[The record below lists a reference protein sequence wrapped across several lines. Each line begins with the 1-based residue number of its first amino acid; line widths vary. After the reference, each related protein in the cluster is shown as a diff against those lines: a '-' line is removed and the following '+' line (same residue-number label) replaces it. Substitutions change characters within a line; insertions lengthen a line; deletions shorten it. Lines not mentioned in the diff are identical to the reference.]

1 MKRLNL
7 LAGASLASHLALA
20 PAALHARPRADASDP
35 KALIEQLNVAFAAF
49 KEKHEQEL
57 NSRVSDV
64 VLNEHVERINADV
77 TRIEAALDKAMADLA
92 AAQLGTGGEQVRD
105 QEYTDQF
112 RAYFRSGVESQRLN
126 EVKAQA
132 TKTDGEGGFLAPI
145 EWDRTI
151 GQKLKQVSRIREE
164 SSVQIISSAGFSKVF
179 SDRATGSGWVGEQAS
194 RAETSTPT
202 LASLSFPLGEL
213 YANPAASQGLIDDA
227 EVDIEAWLAAEV
239 GLEFARQEGI
249 AFLSGDGSNKPHGL
263 LTYVTGA
270 ANAARH
276 PFGAIT
282 VTNSGNASLLNSAD
296 AVLDL
301 VYSLPEEFEANAKFF
316 LNRATA
322 GAVRKLKS
330 SGSGDYLWQP
340 STAAGQPSTLA
351 GAPVVHL
358 PGMPTIAANAIA
370 MLYGDM
376 RETYQVV
383 DRIGLRVLRDPY
395 TRKPFVHFYTTKRVG
410 GGVKNPE
417 SMKALRIAA

>member
-1 MKRLNL
+1 MKKIAL
-7 LAGASLASHLALA
+7 LAGASLASHLATA

-49 KEKHEQEL
+49 KEKHEEEL
-57 NSRVSDV
+57 KSRVSDT
-64 VLNEHVERINADV
+64 VLSEHVERINSDV
-77 TRIEAALDKAMADLA
+77 SRIEAALDKAMADIA
-92 AAQLGTGGEQVRD
+92 SAQLGGGEQVRD
-105 QEYTDQF
+105 PEYTDQF

-151 GQKLKQVSRIREE
+151 GQKLKQVSMMREE
-164 SSVQIISSAGFSKVF
+164 SSVQVISSAGFSKVF
-179 SDRATGSGWVGEQAS
+179 SDRATGSGWVGEQAA

-202 LASLSFPLGEL
+202 LASLAFPLGEL

-227 EVDIEAWLAAEV
+227 EVDIEAWLAEEV
-239 GLEFARQEGI
+239 SLEFARQEGI
-249 AFLSGDGSNKPHGL
+249 AFLSGDGSNKPHGI

-301 VYSLPEEFEANAKFF
+301 IYSLPEEFEANAKFF
-316 LNRATA
+316 MNRLTA
-322 GAVRKLKS
+322 GVVRKLKATD
-330 SGSGDYLWQP
+330 GQYLWQP
-340 STAAGQPSTLA
+340 AVAAGQPSTLA

-358 PGMPTIAANAIA
+358 PGMPTVAANAIA

>member
-1 MKRLNL
+1 
-7 LAGASLASHLALA
+7 
-20 PAALHARPRADASDP
+20 
-35 KALIEQLNVAFAAF
+35 
-49 KEKHEQEL
+49 
-57 NSRVSDV
+57 
-64 VLNEHVERINADV
+64 
-77 TRIEAALDKAMADLA
+77 
-92 AAQLGTGGEQVRD
+92 
-105 QEYTDQF
+105 
-112 RAYFRSGVESQRLN
+112 
-126 EVKAQA
+126 
-132 TKTDGEGGFLAPI
+132 
-145 EWDRTI
+145 
-151 GQKLKQVSRIREE
+151 
-164 SSVQIISSAGFSKVF
+164 
-179 SDRATGSGWVGEQAS
+179 
-194 RAETSTPT
+194 
-202 LASLSFPLGEL
+202 
-213 YANPAASQGLIDDA
+213 
-227 EVDIEAWLAAEV
+227 
-239 GLEFARQEGI
+239 
-249 AFLSGDGSNKPHGL
+249 
-263 LTYVTGA
+263 
-270 ANAARH
+270 
-276 PFGAIT
+276 

-322 GAVRKLKS
+322 GAVRKLKT

>member
-1 MKRLNL
+1 MKKLNL
-7 LAGASLASHLALA
+7 LAGAALASHIACA
-20 PAALHARPRADASDP
+20 PVALHARPRADASDP

-49 KEKHEQEL
+49 KEKHEEEL
-57 NSRVSDV
+57 KSRVSDT
-64 VLNEHVERINADV
+64 VLTEHVDRINADV
-77 TRIEAALDKAMADLA
+77 SRIEAALDKAMADIA
-92 AAQLGTGGEQVRD
+92 AASVGGGDQVRD
-105 QEYTDQF
+105 PEYTDQF

-126 EVKAQA
+126 ELKAQA
-132 TKTDGEGGFLAPI
+132 TKTDGEGGFLAPV

-164 SSVQIISSAGFSKVF
+164 ASVQVISSAGFSKVF

-194 RAETSTPT
+194 RPETTTPT
-202 LASLSFPLGEL
+202 LASLAFPLGEL

-227 EVDIEAWLAAEV
+227 EVDIEAWLAEEV

-263 LTYVTGA
+263 LTYVTGG

-282 VTNSGNASLLNSAD
+282 LTNSGNASLLNNAD

-316 LNRATA
+316 MNRATS
-322 GAVRKLKS
+322 GVVRKLKS

-340 STAAGQPSTLA
+340 STAAGQPSTLC

-358 PGMPTIAANAIA
+358 PGMPTVAANAIA

-417 SMKALRIAA
+417 AMKGLKISA

>member
-1 MKRLNL
+1 MKKLNP
-7 LAGASLASHLALA
+7 LAGASLVSHLACA
-20 PAALHARPRADASDP
+20 PATLHARPRADASDP

-49 KEKHEQEL
+49 KEKHEEEL
-57 NSRVSDV
+57 KSRVSDT
-64 VLNEHVERINADV
+64 VLSEHVERINADV
-77 TRIEAALDKAMADLA
+77 SRIEAALDKAMADIA
-92 AAQLGTGGEQVRD
+92 SAQLGGGEQVRD
-105 QEYTDQF
+105 PEYTDQF

-151 GQKLKQVSRIREE
+151 GQKLKQVSMIREE
-164 SSVQIISSAGFSKVF
+164 ASVQVISSAGFSKVF
-179 SDRATGSGWVGEQAS
+179 SDRATGSGWVGEQAA

-202 LASLSFPLGEL
+202 LASLAFPLGEL

-227 EVDIEAWLAAEV
+227 EVDIEAWLAEEV
-239 GLEFARQEGI
+239 SLEFARQEGI
-249 AFLSGDGSNKPHGL
+249 AFLSGDGSNKPHGI

-301 VYSLPEEFEANAKFF
+301 NYSLPEEFEANAKFF
-316 LNRATA
+316 MNRLTA
-322 GAVRKLKS
+322 GVVRKLKTTD
-330 SGSGDYLWQP
+330 GQYLWQP
-340 STAAGQPSTLA
+340 AVAAGQPSTLA

-358 PGMPTIAANAIA
+358 PGMPTVAANAIA

>member
-1 MKRLNL
+1 MKKIAL
-7 LAGASLASHLALA
+7 LAGASLAAHAASA

-49 KEKHEQEL
+49 KEKHEEEL
-57 NSRVSDV
+57 KSRVSDT
-64 VLNEHVERINADV
+64 VLTEHVDRINADV
-77 TRIEAALDKAMADLA
+77 SRIEAALDKAMADIA
-92 AAQLGTGGEQVRD
+92 AANVGGGDQVRD
-105 QEYTDQF
+105 PEYTDQF
-112 RAYFRSGVESQRLN
+112 RAYFRSGIESQRLN

-132 TKTDGEGGFLAPI
+132 TKTDGEGGFLAPV

-151 GQKLKQVSRIREE
+151 GQKLKQVSMIREE
-164 SSVQIISSAGFSKVF
+164 ASVQVISSAGFSKVF
-179 SDRATGSGWVGEQAS
+179 SDRATGSGWVGEQAA
-194 RAETSTPT
+194 RPETATPT
-202 LASLSFPLGEL
+202 LSSLPFPLGEL

-227 EVDIEAWLAAEV
+227 EVDIEAWLAEEV
-239 GLEFARQEGI
+239 SLEFARQEGI
-249 AFLSGDGSNKPHGL
+249 AFLSGDGSNKPHGI

-282 VTNSGNASLLNSAD
+282 VTNSGNASLLNNAD
-296 AVLDL
+296 AVFDL
-301 VYSLPEEFEANAKFF
+301 LYSLPEEFEANAKFF

-322 GAVRKLKS
+322 GVVRKLKDS
-330 SGSGDYLWQP
+330 QGTYLWQP
-340 STAAGQPSTLA
+340 AVAAGQPSTLL

-358 PGMPTIAANAIA
+358 PGMPTVAANAIA
-370 MLYGDM
+370 VLYGDM

-383 DRIGLRVLRDPY
+383 DRIGVRVLRDPY

-417 SMKALRIAA
+417 AMKALRIAA

>member
-1 MKRLNL
+1 MKKMTL
-7 LAGASLASHLALA
+7 LASASLASHLALA

-35 KALIEQLNVAFAAF
+35 KALIEQLNVAFAEF
-49 KEKHEQEL
+49 KAKHEQEL
-57 NSRVSDV
+57 SARVSDT
-64 VLNEHVERINADV
+64 VLTEHVDRINADIS
-77 TRIEAALDKAMADLA
+77 RIETALDKAMTDLA
-92 AAQLGTGGEQVRD
+92 ASQLGGGEQVRD
-105 QEYTDQF
+105 PEYTEQF
-112 RAYFRSGVESQRLN
+112 NAYFRSGVETQRLN
-126 EVKAQA
+126 DVKAQA
-132 TKTDGEGGFLAPI
+132 TKTDGEGGFLAPV

-151 GQKLKQVSRIREE
+151 GQKLKQISRIREE
-164 SSVQIISSAGFSKVF
+164 SSVQVISNAGFSKVF
-179 SDRATGSGWVGEQAS
+179 SDRNTASGWVGEQAA
-194 RAETSTPT
+194 RPETGTPT
-202 LASLSFPLGEL
+202 LASLPFPLGEL

-227 EVDIEAWLAAEV
+227 EVDIEAWLAEEV
-239 GLEFARQEGI
+239 QLEFARQEGI
-249 AFLSGDGSNKPHGL
+249 AFLSGDGVNKPHGL

-282 VTNSGNASLLNSAD
+282 LTNSGNAALLNSAD

-316 LNRATA
+316 CNRMTA
-322 GAVRKLKS
+322 GVLRKLKATD
-330 SGSGDYLWQP
+330 GTYLWQP
-340 STAAGQPSTLA
+340 SVESGQPSTLA

-358 PGMPTIAANAIA
+358 PGMPTVAANAIA

-383 DRIGLRVLRDPY
+383 DRIGIRVLRDPY

-417 SMKALRIAA
+417 AMKGLRIAA

>member
-1 MKRLNL
+1 MKKIAL
-7 LAGASLASHLALA
+7 LAGASLAAHAA
-20 PAALHARPRADASDP
+20 ACPAALHARPRADASDP
-35 KALIEQLNVAFAAF
+35 KALIEQLNVAFSAF
-49 KEKHEQEL
+49 KEKHEEEL
-57 NSRVSDV
+57 KSRVSDT

-92 AAQLGTGGEQVRD
+92 SAQLGGGDQVRD
-105 QEYTDQF
+105 PEYTDQF
-112 RAYFRSGVESQRLN
+112 RAYFRNGVESQRLN

-132 TKTDGEGGFLAPI
+132 TKTDGEGGFLAPV

-151 GQKLKQVSRIREE
+151 GQKLKQVSMIREE
-164 SSVQIISSAGFSKVF
+164 ASVQVISSAGFSKVF
-179 SDRATGSGWVGEQAS
+179 SDRVTGSGWVGEQAA
-194 RAETSTPT
+194 RPETATPT
-202 LASLSFPLGEL
+202 LASLAFPLGEL
-213 YANPAASQGLIDDA
+213 YANPAASQGLMDDA
-227 EVDIEAWLAAEV
+227 EVDIEAWLAEEV
-239 GLEFARQEGI
+239 SLEFARQEGI
-249 AFLSGDGSNKPHGL
+249 AFLSGDGSNKPHGI

-301 VYSLPEEFEANAKFF
+301 IYSLPEEFEANAKFF
-316 LNRATA
+316 MNRLTA
-322 GAVRKLKS
+322 GVVRKLKATD
-330 SGSGDYLWQP
+330 GQYLWQP
-340 STAAGQPSTLA
+340 AVAAGQPSTLA

-358 PGMPTIAANAIA
+358 PGMPTVAANAIA